1 MGALLDAAYRVV
13 HRCVGGAVALE
24 ARLGISRGGLSAQV
38 RAVGT
43 AKLGLETALE
53 ITHMTGDLDILHTFA
68 ELCGQMCVPM
78 PELLMHGG
86 QPDELLSQLAQSSA
100 DYSGLCS
107 ELLMDMSDGQISDN
121 ELARITTLTA
131 AITADMHR
139 LNVLARRRNADGKPQ
154 GVGA

>member
-78 PELLMHGG
+78 PELL
-86 QPDELLSQLAQSSA
+86 SQLAQSSA